1 MINSNVMCFWGVQII
16 AAARDVEEK
25 QNIYAPYNILPLDAA
40 GASQSIM
47 QLEEVGNID
56 FQIEA
61 F

>member
-1 MINSNVMCFWGVQII
+1 
-16 AAARDVEEK
+16 VEEK

-47 QLEEVGNID
+47 QLEEVGNIRLPI
-56 FQIEA
+56 IEA